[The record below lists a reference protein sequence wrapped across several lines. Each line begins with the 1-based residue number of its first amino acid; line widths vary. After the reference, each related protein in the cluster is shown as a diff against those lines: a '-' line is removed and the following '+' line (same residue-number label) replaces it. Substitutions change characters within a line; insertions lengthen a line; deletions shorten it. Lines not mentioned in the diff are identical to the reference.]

1 MTTKLQRHSLVAGF
15 EDLFKSVELKLP
27 CVIAVRNFDVYR
39 VIKQLA
45 IAIDIRYKFWMS
57 GENNDAYYAVLFNTP
72 ISGADITRLIDEFE
86 SKQ

>member
-1 MTTKLQRHSLVAGF
+1 MVTKLQRHSLVAGF
-15 EDLFKSVELKLP
+15 ENLFKSVELTLP

-45 IAIDIRYKFWMS
+45 ITLDIRYKFWMS
-57 GENNDAYYAVLFNTP
+57 GENNDTYYAILFNAP

-86 SKQ
+86 SK